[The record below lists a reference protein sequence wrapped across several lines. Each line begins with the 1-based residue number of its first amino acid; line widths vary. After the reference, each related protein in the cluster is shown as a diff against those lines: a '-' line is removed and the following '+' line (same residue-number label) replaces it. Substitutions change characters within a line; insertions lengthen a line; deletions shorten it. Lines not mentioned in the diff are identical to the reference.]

1 MAHDHQFNEASDRGL
16 FDYDADCKV
25 SYFIKSALKT
35 PLFIRQ
41 RTGLDNIIP
50 PKFYGG
56 GVMDQVEIMLE
67 FQIKEHV
74 FLDIN
79 SKSIE
84 ELPPEYAV
92 IAKAINV
99 IKEKRVR
106 EHGNYYVG
114 RVVYTFTSE
123 YFERCNGQFYFSVL
137 DMVFSVNSPD
147 ETDEHPYCINVLQQ
161 TMAAKLKD
169 DYAGLVTYAVK
180 LVDSQ
185 TRLGPKYINIAGD
198 VFEVTPTEGQGT
210 ESADGLYLIGDA
222 PIRRG
227 KKESTGRTRFTP
239 LDSILQS
246 PEKYGLFSTIGEAK
260 HRGDKQLDAAFNALD
275 AANAKERK
283 AQQKI
288 AQLET
293 QLEGFKAKEKQDN
306 GLVLNKGITELIK
319 LITATI
325 GIVKLL
331 R

>member
-1 MAHDHQFNEASDRGL
+1 MAHDHQFNEASNRGL

-25 SYFIKSALKT
+25 SYFIKSDLKT
-35 PLFIRQ
+35 PLVIRQ
-41 RTGLDNIIP
+41 RNGMDNVIP

-56 GVMDQVEIMLE
+56 GVMDKVEIMLE

-79 SKSIE
+79 NKSIE

-92 IAKAINV
+92 IAKAISV

-114 RVVYTFTSE
+114 RVVYTFNSE
-123 YFERCNGQFYFSVL
+123 YFDRCDGQFYFSVL
-137 DMVFSVNSPD
+137 DMVLSINGMGD
-147 ETDEHPYCINVLQQ
+147 TDDHPYSFNAMQQ
-161 TMAAKLKD
+161 TMAAKIKD

-185 TRLGPKYINIAGD
+185 MRLGPKYINIAGD
-198 VFEVTPTEGQGT
+198 VFELIATEGQGT
-210 ESADGLYLIGDA
+210 ESADGLYFIGDA
-222 PIRRG
+222 PV
-227 KKESTGRTRFTP
+227 KKGRQHSAGRTRFTA
-239 LDSILQS
+239 LDTILQN
-246 PEKYGLFSTIGEAK
+246 PEKYGLFSTIGEAR
-260 HRGDKQLDAAFNALD
+260 HRGDKPLEAAQNALD
-275 AANAKERK
+275 VANGKERK

-293 QLEGFKAKEKQDN
+293 QLEGYKAKEKQDN